1 MKKTYYMIRHKI
13 KVVVDE
19 DKIIIKRHGGF
30 SNTILSGLSGE
41 KTIGINQI
49 TSIQFKSV
57 TNFTAGYLQLG
68 VVGDSSYRQGIFES
82 SENENKI
89 MFSSKTEEKNMRELH
104 DYILEFQ
111 KSLNNN
117 AAVNTL
123 NIADELIKY
132 SELFNQGVIT
142 KDELDALKKK
152 LID

>member
-1 MKKTYYMIRHKI
+1 MNKTYYMIKHKT

-19 DKIIIKRHGGF
+19 DKIIIKRHGF
-30 SNTILSGLSGE
+30 TNTILTGLSGE
-41 KTIGINQI
+41 KTIRIDQI

-68 VVGDSSYRQGIFES
+68 VVGDSSHRQGIFEAIED
-82 SENENKI
+82 ENTI
-89 MFSSKTEEKNMRELH
+89 MFSGKTEEKNMRELH

-117 AAVNTL
+117 AAVNTH

-142 KDELDALKKK
+142 KDEFDVLKKK